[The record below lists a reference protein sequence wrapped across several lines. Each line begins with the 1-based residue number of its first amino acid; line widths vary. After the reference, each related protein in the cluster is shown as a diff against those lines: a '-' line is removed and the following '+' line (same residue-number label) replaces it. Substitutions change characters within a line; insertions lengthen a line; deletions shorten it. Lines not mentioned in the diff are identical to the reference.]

1 MDINELQAMG
11 GFVDAAP
18 VPKEIKWKSP
28 EGKELKGTI
37 HIVRQP
43 FGVVESAFARKDSAD
58 AEGGQATP
66 SVDRSSGAMMI
77 HLSVRLGKDA
87 SEQLSYEQAYNLHPS
102 LAWAMVTAL
111 NEAHAPKP

>member
-18 VPKEIKWKSP
+18 VPKEIKWRSP

-43 FGVVESAFARKDSAD
+43 FGVMEAAFAGDD
-58 AEGGQATP
+58 A
-66 SVDRSSGAMMI
+66 DRSRGAQMI
-77 HLSVRLGKDA
+77 HLSVRLGANA
-87 SEQLSYEQAYNLHPS
+87 SEQLTYEQAYKLYPG
-102 LAWAMVTAL
+102 LAWAMVTAI
-111 NEAHAPKP
+111 NEANAPKP

>member
-43 FGVVESAFARKDSAD
+43 FGVVESEFAKGTA
-58 AEGGQATP
+58 
-66 SVDRSSGAMMI
+66 DRSQGAQMI
-77 HLSVRLGKDA
+77 HLAIRLGKDA